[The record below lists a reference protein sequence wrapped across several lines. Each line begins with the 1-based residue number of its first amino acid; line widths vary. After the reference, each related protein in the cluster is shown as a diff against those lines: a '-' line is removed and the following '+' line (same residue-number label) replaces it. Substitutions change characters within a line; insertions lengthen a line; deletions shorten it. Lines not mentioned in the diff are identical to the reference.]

1 MAARRIA
8 FAWVA
13 ALFVG
18 LGLCVVA
25 ADPPKA
31 EPPADPLRPKDKD
44 DALFAV
50 AACASCHNAEPADAK
65 SAQTHP
71 FGKRYQSHQFIL
83 LSEGKTW
90 EQSDP
95 HSRAFEALK
104 TDRGKKMG
112 ERLGY
117 DVTQASHCLTCHAV
131 DKYAGETL
139 HPDAVKEEAVKRFAT
154 AEGVACVGCHGVRK
168 EWQSE
173 HYAEP
178 PASPGVIPWK
188 GWPVAEKVKHGL
200 RDLRDPAVK
209 ARLCTSCH
217 VGSAELGRVVTH
229 DMYAAGHP
237 PLPPFELATYLTAQP
252 RHWEHPTKL
261 DYFKT
266 FKGDPWKQF
275 HFHSDE
281 VSAAREF
288 AAGAVAA
295 VRAEADMLAADARK
309 GEGIDFARF
318 DCLACHHDL
327 KTPSDRQARGY
338 AGAPPGRPPL
348 RASVAVVAGV
358 AVDHAKTLEAF
369 KGVGEFTPNWD
380 ALRAAATRQPFGD
393 DTVADKA
400 GAVRDWCDGFL
411 AEQSRYD
418 KPVYTRREADELR
431 KRIEKAV
438 NEGIADP
445 EAALVLAWGYTAI
458 GETPPPAEMELR
470 AKGAKADAP
479 LGYKRRQE
487 WVNGFRT
494 DEFTK
499 AFGKL
504 R

>member
-1 MAARRIA
+1 MTARRIA

-31 EPPADPLRPKDKD
+31 DPPADPLRPNDKD

-50 AACASCHNAEPADAK
+50 AACSSCHSAEPGDAK
-65 SAQTHP
+65 AAQAHP
-71 FGKRYQSHQFIL
+71 FGKRYQSHQFVL

-90 EQSDP
+90 EKSDP
-95 HSRAFEALK
+95 HSQAFKALE

-112 ERLGY
+112 GRLGY
-117 DVTQASHCLTCHAV
+117 DVTKAPQCLTCHAV
-131 DKYAGETL
+131 DKLAGETL
-139 HPDAVKEEAVKRFAT
+139 HPDALKEEAGKRFAT

-168 EWQSE
+168 EWQTK
-173 HYAEP
+173 HYEEP
-178 PASPGVIPWK
+178 NTSPGKIPWREWDPEAK
-188 GWPVAEKVKHGL
+188 RGHGM

-209 ARLCTSCH
+209 AKLCTSCH

-252 RHWEHPTKL
+252 RHWEQPTKL
-261 DYFKT
+261 PYFKA
-266 FKGDPWKQF
+266 FKGDTWKQY
-275 HFHSDE
+275 HYHADE
-281 VSAAREF
+281 NTAAREF

-338 AGAPPGRPPL
+338 AGAAPGRPPL

-358 AVDHAKTLEAF
+358 VVDHAKGLEAF
-369 KGVGEFTPNWD
+369 KGVGEFAPKWD
-380 ALRAAATRQPFGD
+380 ALRTAATRQPFGD
-393 DTVADKA
+393 DTVEGKA
-400 GAVRDWCDGFL
+400 AAVRDWCDRFL
-411 AEQSRYD
+411 SEQSRYD
-418 KPVYTRREADELR
+418 RPVYTKQQADNLR
-431 KRIEKAV
+431 DAIAARVKGGV
-438 NEGIADP
+438 ADP
-445 EAALVLAWGYTAI
+445 EAALVLAWGYTTI
-458 GETPPPAEMELR
+458 GGKELPAKLELR
-470 AKGAKADAP
+470 EKNARADTP
-479 LGYKRRQE
+479 LGYRRRQE
-487 WVNGFRT
+487 WVNGFTRDT
-494 DEFTK
+494 FTEE
-499 AFGKL
+499 FGKL
-504 R
+504 K